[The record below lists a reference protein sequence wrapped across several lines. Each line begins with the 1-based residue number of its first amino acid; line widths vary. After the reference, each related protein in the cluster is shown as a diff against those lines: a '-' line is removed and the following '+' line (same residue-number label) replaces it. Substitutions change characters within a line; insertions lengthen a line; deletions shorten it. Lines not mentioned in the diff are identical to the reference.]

1 MKLKLFILTLFIST
15 LSFAQSKGTIT
26 GVLTD
31 KDSNNETLPFAN
43 VILKGTPINATTDI
57 DGKYTLSAP
66 EGSYVIQFFI
76 GYESVEMPVT
86 VVSGQ
91 TITISKALGSSSY
104 KLDDVI
110 ITTTVNKQKNRL
122 YY

>member
-1 MKLKLFILTLFIST
+1 M
-15 LSFAQSKGTIT
+15 IT

-43 VILKGTPINATTDI
+43 VIGTPIMLQQTSTEILICSRRKLCN
-57 DGKYTLSAP
+57 S
-66 EGSYVIQFFI
+66 IQFY

-91 TITISKALGSSSY
+91 TITSKALGSSSY

>member
-1 MKLKLFILTLFIST
+1 MLQQIST
-15 LSFAQSKGTIT
+15 E
-26 GVLTD
+26 
-31 KDSNNETLPFAN
+31 N
-43 VILKGTPINATTDI
+43 
-57 DGKYTLSAP
+57 TLSVQR
-66 EGSYVIQFFI
+66 SYVIQFSFI

>member
-1 MKLKLFILTLFIST
+1 MNQL
-15 LSFAQSKGTIT
+15 
-26 GVLTD
+26 
-31 KDSNNETLPFAN
+31 N
-43 VILKGTPINATTDI
+43 
-57 DGKYTLSAP
+57 
-66 EGSYVIQFFI
+66 
-76 GYESVEMPVT
+76 VT
-86 VVSGQ
+86 VAEGQ